1 MATLQAPIEN
11 SNGFEI
17 GTVAPSGDYV
27 ATCLDIA
34 DEFGVTRQKYQSQET
49 EQIDVTRFLFGFRA
63 PDGNLYKVQ
72 TFEMKISGSP
82 KSTLFKFLS
91 AWLGKAPRMGWDYCE
106 LKGKGAV
113 IKVEEVTSQL
123 GKVYNKIVSILPP
136 KTNLSDYTAQVIP
149 AEQFAAMSEA
159 TAAMNAPAAP
169 APAATP
175 AAPAPA
181 SAPPAWSP
189 EQGDDADCP
198 F

>member
-1 MATLQAPIEN
+1 MATLQAPVEN

-17 GTVAPSGDYV
+17 GDVAPTGDYI
-27 ATCLDIA
+27 ATCIDIA
-34 DEFGVTRQKYQSQET
+34 DEFGVTRRKYQSEET
-49 EQIDVTRFLFGFRA
+49 EQIDVTRFLFGFKA
-63 PDGNLYKVQ
+63 PDGRLYKVQ

-82 KSTLFKFLS
+82 KSALYKFLHS
-91 AWLGKAPRMGWDYCE
+91 WLGQAPRMGWDYCE

-113 IKVEEVTSQL
+113 IKVEQVTSQM

-149 AEQFAAMSEA
+149 AEQFAAMDQAS
-159 TAAMNAPAAP
+159 AAMPAAP
-169 APAATP
+169 APSAPAQ

-181 SAPPAWSP
+181 SAPPAWAP
-189 EQGDDADCP
+189 GDNDDDCP